1 MLYVPTNKRNEI
13 PVDDA
18 VEVMKSYSDDETDLL
33 EGMEN
38 FREEEET
45 RTRAMS
51 ASDIYPLNCYNT
63 IFRGMSK
70 LFNNEGEK

>member
-1 MLYVPTNKRNEI
+1 MLFVPTNKRKEI
-13 PVDDA
+13 PLDDA

-33 EGMEN
+33 EGMEK
-38 FREEEET
+38 FRDADWS

-63 IFRGMSK
+63 IFKGMNK
-70 LFNNEGEK
+70 LFNG

>member
-13 PVDDA
+13 PLDDA
-18 VEVMKSYSDDETDLL
+18 VETMKSYSDDSTDLL

>member
-1 MLYVPTNKRNEI
+1 MLYVPTNKRKEI

-33 EGMEN
+33 EGMIN
-38 FREEEET
+38 FRQEEET

-63 IFRGMSK
+63 IFRGMNK
-70 LFNNEGEK
+70 LFNGDK